1 VSRYNTQT
9 STRVLS
15 LCEQPRTAAEI
26 EEHFSGSER
35 HLARY
40 AIYNLV
46 KRGQLRNLTEG
57 KCGWGKRGRFV
68 VTEPSTGRI
77 DAPSARRVVSDG
89 SDLARAWGLM
99 A

>member
-1 VSRYNTQT
+1 MSRHNTQT

-26 EEHFSGSER
+26 EEQFSVAER

-46 KRGQLRNLTEG
+46 KRGLLQNVNPG
-57 KCGWGKRGRFV
+57 QQGWGKCGRFV
-68 VTEPSTGRI
+68 VSDPN
-77 DAPSARRVVSDG
+77 ARRITSDG
-89 SDLARAWGLM
+89 SDLARAWG
-99 A
+99 ATA

>member
-1 VSRYNTQT
+1 MSRYNTQT

-15 LCEQPRTAAEI
+15 LCEQPRTAVEI

-57 KCGWGKRGRFV
+57 KCGWGKCGRFV
-68 VTEPSTGRI
+68 VA
-77 DAPSARRVVSDG
+77 DPSARRVVSDG
-89 SDLARAWGLM
+89 SDLARAWGLPC
-99 A
+99 

>member
-1 VSRYNTQT
+1 MSRHNTQT

-15 LCEQPRTAAEI
+15 LCQQPRTAAEI
-26 EEHFSGSER
+26 EEQFAGAER
-35 HLARY
+35 HRARY

-57 KCGWGKRGRFV
+57 KCGWSKCGRFV
-68 VTEPSTGRI
+68 VADASAQHTASTERRI
-77 DAPSARRVVSDG
+77 ASDG
-89 SDLARAWGLM
+89 LDLQRAWGLS